1 MEIAEQKA
9 FTSTN
14 IFIDIRIFF
23 KNVIQHSTGSYVTM

>member
-14 IFIDIRIFF
+14 IYIDIRTFF
-23 KNVIQHSTGSYVTM
+23 KDVIQPSTGSYVTM